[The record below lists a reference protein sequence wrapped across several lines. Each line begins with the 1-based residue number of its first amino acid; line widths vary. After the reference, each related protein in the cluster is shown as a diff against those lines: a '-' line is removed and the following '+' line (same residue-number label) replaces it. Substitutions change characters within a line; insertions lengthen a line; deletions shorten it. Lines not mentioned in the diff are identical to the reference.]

1 MPRHK
6 TQLILF
12 RTPERSNF
20 RPLYKNKPL
29 PIHHSQMKSFSATHT
44 TIKSIS
50 FYTWIKSSSI
60 PHTEI
65 KPIWTTRTK
74 FKSICM
80 IILKTSDFRTA
91 VKNQVNFD
99 HPHNQQ
105 IDFIPT
111 LKSSQ
116 VWSPTLKS
124 SRFGPPTQEP
134 NQVYL
139 YTDIKSSSIHHTDIK
154 LISTTITKTKSIST
168 LKLKTNHF
176 RAAHK
181 YEVNF
186 DPRTKN
192 R

>member
-116 VWSPTLKS
+116 VRSPTLKS
-124 SRFGPPTQEP
+124 SRFGPPTQKP
-134 NQVYL
+134 SSFRPHHWNQANF
-139 YTDIKSSSIHHTDIK
+139 DPHSNI
-154 LISTTITKTKSIST
+154 KSISMP
-168 LKLKTNHF
+168 
-176 RAAHK
+176 RHK
-181 YEVNF
+181 NRVNF
-186 DPRTKN
+186 DSDTKN
-192 R
+192 K